1 MKVLEKIGLRI
12 AALIDVKSLTTLAL
26 MIAFVVLSIT
36 GVIAAEQFLQIFLVI
51 ITYYFTKA
59 QDKNMDK
66 DSKE

>member
-1 MKVLEKIGLRI
+1 MKVLEKIGTRI

-59 QDKNMDK
+59 QDKN
-66 DSKE
+66 SQE

>member
-1 MKVLEKIGLRI
+1 MKVLEKIGTRI

-59 QDKNMDK
+59 QDKN
-66 DSKE
+66 SKE